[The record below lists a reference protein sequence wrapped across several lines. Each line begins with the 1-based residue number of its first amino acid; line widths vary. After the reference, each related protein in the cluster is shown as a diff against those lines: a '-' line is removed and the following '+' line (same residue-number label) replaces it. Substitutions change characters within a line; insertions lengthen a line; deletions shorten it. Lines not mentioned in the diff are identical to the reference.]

1 MAYSAEIDV
10 KVRNLGSISKLEE
23 KLSSINRSVNA
34 INRRRTAG
42 ASTSRSGR
50 VDTTRAI
57 REQLTGEKQITDEI
71 IRRKNAFA
79 SLNKVKDGNDPVSK
93 SIRRNQERQQ
103 KLRRANLSD
112 NVDSRFLTGQKSEA
126 RVNIQNELN
135 KRKREEK
142 ALQAKLGEMEE
153 KSNHLAKQRLKDRRR
168 TRSLG
173 NDIVKQTTREV
184 ENRLK
189 ARRLESKSIA
199 PKGDFS
205 RISDRQ
211 SRNREGERTFMNS
224 AFGRRG
230 IRPTR
235 GFDAQSA
242 LISGAFPLLF
252 GQGPI
257 GAVAGGLGGGI
268 GGMFG
273 TMGGFAGGIAATALV
288 QQIQSFVDGI
298 SKIGQALGP
307 FTQNT
312 QAVTDA
318 LGLQGSAQ
326 EAQIKLIEQVEG
338 KTAAFNAATALM
350 AREIGQG
357 GVEAL
362 EKFGNTSRL
371 MSLEFSRLVLQ
382 VQQATARLINFT
394 ARVLG
399 LTEALEKGEAQDLVA
414 GAAAGGNKAAQGL
427 VDERANQGFFS
438 KLDNLVNNS
447 FLSKVGMFVP
457 GAPGAAIRGFGDI
470 TSAASSL
477 SGQKADEENL
487 SKKEKLFAVGEKIR
501 IQAGAITNES
511 KLTFKSLQDELDL
524 KNRIIENEKKM
535 STALAEK
542 VSKVEQEFDFRE
554 KTLKT
559 TLEQLTKERDKIKE
573 NAEKR
578 FGISEQEQKDIDIAN
593 AKIEAQEGLINTNNE
608 LRKDSIDLTKE
619 LHTEVDKVAEN
630 FKTIGQ
636 SIASGVSDNLSAAI
650 MQTKTLG
657 DAAKSILNDLSST
670 LIKLGVNTILKG
682 ISPGFF
688 GSLSGLGFADGGR
701 PPVGKASIVGEKGP
715 ELFVPRRSGTIIPN
729 DKLGGGSTNINVNVD
744 ASGSSVQGD
753 EQQSKELGRLIS
765 VAIQSEL
772 LKQRRPGGLLR

>member
-211 SRNREGERTFMNS
+211 SRNREGERTFMNNP
-224 AFGRRG
+224 FGRIG

-235 GFDAQSA
+235 GFDTQSA

-257 GAVAGGLGGGI
+257 GALAGGLGGGI

-273 TMGGFAGGIAATALV
+273 TMGGFAGGIAATAIV
-288 QQIQSFVDGI
+288 QQIQGVIAGI
-298 SKIGQALGP
+298 SKLGNALSPFSADVNAVIASLGVGGTALGKQLD
-307 FTQNT
+307 TYAQV
-312 QAVTDA
+312 ASKTDA
-318 LGLQGSAQ
+318 LNEATRQMAILIGDDGVAAIKEFGESSNALKNDFDRAMLGMQASVAKFALFIGNRFRIFDKDGERALADRTRKTARSGTDKEMNEISNKIDEIIRAPFDAEKGVTVDGQNFENKSKAIDFLRNQQKERQKIIDLEKAGLLVQKTVSQISKNRLADLVEEGRVLKDTLEGGEVKAQ
-326 EAQIKLIEQVEG
+326 VEARMRALTKEVLGDQKELTAEQVVQIENQRSIITNQINSNNELKEAVDLAKQVEDAFKQISVSIGDDIKNGIAGLIKGTSTLSDLLNNVADRFLDVALNQGLFGDILGAGGKKGGGILGFLTGGKLAEG
-338 KTAAFNAATALM
+338 G
-350 AREIGQG
+350 R
-357 GVEAL
+357 
-362 EKFGNTSRL
+362 
-371 MSLEFSRLVLQ
+371 
-382 VQQATARLINFT
+382 
-394 ARVLG
+394 
-399 LTEALEKGEAQDLVA
+399 
-414 GAAAGGNKAAQGL
+414 AAGGK
-427 VDERANQGFFS
+427 
-438 KLDNLVNNS
+438 S
-447 FLSKVGMFVP
+447 FL
-457 GAPGAAIRGFGDI
+457 
-470 TSAASSL
+470 
-477 SGQKADEENL
+477 
-487 SKKEKLFAVGEKIR
+487 
-501 IQAGAITNES
+501 
-511 KLTFKSLQDELDL
+511 
-524 KNRIIENEKKM
+524 
-535 STALAEK
+535 
-542 VSKVEQEFDFRE
+542 
-554 KTLKT
+554 
-559 TLEQLTKERDKIKE
+559 
-573 NAEKR
+573 
-578 FGISEQEQKDIDIAN
+578 
-593 AKIEAQEGLINTNNE
+593 
-608 LRKDSIDLTKE
+608 
-619 LHTEVDKVAEN
+619 
-630 FKTIGQ
+630 
-636 SIASGVSDNLSAAI
+636 
-650 MQTKTLG
+650 
-657 DAAKSILNDLSST
+657 
-670 LIKLGVNTILKG
+670 
-682 ISPGFF
+682 
-688 GSLSGLGFADGGR
+688 
-701 PPVGKASIVGEKGP
+701 VGEKGP
-715 ELFVPRRSGTIIPN
+715 ELFVPRSTGTVIPN
-729 DKLGGGSTNINVNVD
+729 NKLGGGSTNNVVVNVD
-744 ASGSSVQGD
+744 ASGSDVQGD
-753 EQQSKELGRLIS
+753 EATAKELGTLIS
-765 VAIQSEL
+765 VAVQGEL
-772 LKQRRPGGLLR
+772 LKQQRPGGLLSR